1 VALGHPGENFEGRFF
16 PDTYRFAANAADT
29 VILGLAYDK
38 MSQALAAAWGARN
51 PGLPFDSPDQALTLA
66 SMVEKEAQLKSE
78 RTRIAGVFVARLRKG
93 MRLQSDPTVIYGL
106 GANYDGQIHTRD
118 LLTDTPYNTYTRA
131 GLPPTPIALPGR
143 ESLMAAVQPDETS
156 ELFFVA
162 SGLGDGAHHFSK
174 TLEEHNSAVKAY
186 LARLRQQRAA
196 AHAAAAGAGAH
207 P

>member
-1 VALGHPGENFEGRFF
+1 M
-16 PDTYRFAANAADT
+16 
-29 VILGLAYDK
+29 AYEK
-38 MSQALAAAWGARN
+38 LSQALAAAWSVRS
-51 PGLPFDSPDQALTLA
+51 PKLLFDSPTQALILA

-106 GANYDGQIHTRD
+106 GAQYDGQIHTRD
-118 LLTDTPYNTYTRA
+118 LLTDTSYNTYTRA

-143 ESLMAAVQPDETS
+143 ESLLAAVQPDETG
-156 ELFFVA
+156 ELYFVA

-186 LARLRQQRAA
+186 LARLRRQRAA
-196 AHAAAAGAGAH
+196 THAAAAGAGAH